1 MRILVVEDNPRLAEL
16 ISEGLA
22 AAGYVSD
29 VAFSVG
35 DAESFLDS
43 VEYDLIVLDLWLP
56 DGCGR
61 TVLRGLR
68 GRGRSTPVLVATARI
83 DIPIRVETLEEGA
96 DDFLGKPFCMEE
108 LIARVRAILRRPP
121 QLAQSILAISNLV
134 FDLERMIVEIDGSH
148 IDFSRREMN
157 ALATLM
163 RAGGSLVPRRKLEA
177 ALYSFNE
184 EVTPNALEAVV
195 SRLRKRLENSGAA
208 VTVTAMRGVGYIL
221 SERM

>member
-16 ISEGLA
+16 ISEGLV

-35 DAESFLDS
+35 DAESFLQS
-43 VEYDLIVLDLWLP
+43 AEYDLIVLDLSLP

-61 TVLRGLR
+61 TLLRGLR
-68 GRGRSTPVLVATARI
+68 SRGRSTPVLVATARI

-96 DDFLGKPFCMEE
+96 DDYLGKPFCMEE
-108 LIARVRAILRRPP
+108 LIARVRAILRRPR
-121 QLAQSILAISNLV
+121 QLAQSILGISNLV
-134 FDLERMIVEIDGSH
+134 LDLERMTVEIDGSPF
-148 IDFSRREMN
+148 DFSRREVN

-163 RAGGSLVPRRKLEA
+163 HAGGSLVPRRKLEE

-195 SRLRKRLENSGAA
+195 SRLRKKLDNAGSV